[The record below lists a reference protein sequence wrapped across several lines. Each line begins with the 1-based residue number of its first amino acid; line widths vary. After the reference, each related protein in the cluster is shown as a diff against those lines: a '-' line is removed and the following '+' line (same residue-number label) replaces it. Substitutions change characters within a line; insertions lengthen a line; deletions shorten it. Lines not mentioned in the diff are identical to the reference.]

1 MFEQKYSRIIN
12 VSKLLSTLHIAN
24 TCSILFVH
32 MLYIFLVDVN
42 VEYGVDMFLTLF
54 CILYNTG
61 TTIPQLLNSTSNNLY
76 LTFQSDISVSAAGF
90 HLEYTGMRRDGL
102 SACLSLGL
110 LSVCFYVSICHRL
123 PAAAHR
129 YTKYEG
135 VLVWVA
141 QLDVEIKIYDKGR
154 VFFFFP
160 LYI

>member
-1 MFEQKYSRIIN
+1 MQYT
-12 VSKLLSTLHIAN
+12 V
-24 TCSILFVH
+24 CSHAVH
-32 MLYIFLVDVN
+32 VHIFLVDVN